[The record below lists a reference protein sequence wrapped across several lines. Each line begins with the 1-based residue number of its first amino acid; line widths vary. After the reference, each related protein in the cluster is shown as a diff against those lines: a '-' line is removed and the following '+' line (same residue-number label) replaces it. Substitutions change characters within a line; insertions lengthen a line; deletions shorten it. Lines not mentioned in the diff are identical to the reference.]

1 MIDFSVQPVE
11 VKKHSNHV
19 LKTLF
24 SPQVFWSHSGI
35 RQPVAVF
42 LILYY
47 AIFVF
52 YFSMLKDLCIDPAT
66 MMNNTFVDPNNCVK
80 VNETTASM
88 TKQKFAMEVAQ
99 YSKMHVQASK
109 ILTFFLGFYVA
120 NMMKRW
126 WDQVSSLP
134 DITQVAMALNGLVKT
149 KEGSMTFKKT
159 ILRYCLLSYNAV
171 MIQITKM
178 NPDNPMPAPEEK
190 GLLLAEETEQFN
202 LKNSRHWW
210 VPINSACTLVQDQSD
225 MIKDGKEVVAAIGK
239 FQQSLA
245 KLMKFHQ
252 NPLPTLC
259 EQVVHLASWMYV
271 ILGSFALQD
280 CSQTVEWYTPLLV
293 S

>member
-47 AIFVF
+47 AIFVI
-52 YFSMLKDLCIDPAT
+52 YIRLKDLCIDPVT
-66 MMNNTFVDPNNCVK
+66 QQPNVFVNNTTCVNDPM
-80 VNETTASM
+80 APL
-88 TKQKFAMEVAQ
+88 TKQKFAMKVAE
-99 YSKMHVQASK
+99 YSKMHIQASK

-149 KEGSMTFKKT
+149 KEGSMTLKRT

-210 VPINSACTLVQDQSD
+210 VPINSACTLVRDQSD

-280 CSQTVEWYTPLLV
+280 CSQTVDWYTPLLV